1 MENDNAWAIFVEGY
15 LLTVSGKSPVLRDL
29 QAECDMQI
37 KPGVPLSMHET
48 ISFYEALI
56 RN

>member
-37 KPGVPLSMHET
+37 KPGVQV
-48 ISFYEALI
+48 FYSSEHAWD
-56 RN
+56 N